1 MGSLKGK
8 TPGATY
14 TKLAVVKDPANQDF
28 VLVRDRGDGNDEVLP
43 L

>member
-1 MGSLKGK
+1 MGVLKGK

-14 TKLAVVKDPANQDF
+14 TKLAVVKDPANQNY
-28 VLVRDRGDGNDEVLP
+28 VLIRDKGDGNDEILP